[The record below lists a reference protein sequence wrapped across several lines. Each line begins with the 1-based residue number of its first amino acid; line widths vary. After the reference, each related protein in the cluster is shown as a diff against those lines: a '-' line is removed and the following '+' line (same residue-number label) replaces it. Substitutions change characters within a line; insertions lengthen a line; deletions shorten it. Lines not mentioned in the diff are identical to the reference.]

1 MVNNSLECLY
11 PNTIYI
17 ILAII
22 IIVIIKDIRKKTTKA
37 LKYLDLD
44 ISKLSF
50 KYNTTLENLE
60 SIIKYLLE
68 PTSIFTTDSTRLIII
83 LNKLSII
90 NILELREI
98 EEIEEIEELKEIE
111 ELRRI
116 REIEEEEERE
126 VSPITEEELKRFIEE
141 ESRLSKRSTSTKRT
155 RTPPRIIEN
164 LILSPNPRDKKVS
177 RKGKEKE

>member
-98 EEIEEIEELKEIE
+98 EEIEELKEIE